1 MILGL
6 SRGLTVNPNT
16 FNLPNSPVLIG
27 VEWREKLDLFDRGVR
42 LLLSSKNL
50 SFVTFGES

>member
-50 SFVTFGES
+50 SFVTFRES